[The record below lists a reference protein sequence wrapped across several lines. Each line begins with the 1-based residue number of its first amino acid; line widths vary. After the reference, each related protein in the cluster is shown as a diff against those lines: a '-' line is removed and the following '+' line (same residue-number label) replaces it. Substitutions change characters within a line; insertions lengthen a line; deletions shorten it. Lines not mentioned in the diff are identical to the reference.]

1 MCMFTFYLEMT
12 MRNAS
17 VVVMVAFRA
26 HAIKDITRTQLAGA
40 VKLYAAPG
48 ERKELLKL
56 DKKDMI
62 PEVAQMFQR
71 EGIVSVQGDAKEFS
85 CDNIIK
91 TGIF

>member
-1 MCMFTFYLEMT
+1 M
-12 MRNAS
+12 
-17 VVVMVAFRA
+17 
-26 HAIKDITRTQLAGA
+26 
-40 VKLYAAPG
+40 PG

>member
-12 MRNAS
+12 MQNAS
-17 VVVMVAFRA
+17 VVVMVAFGA
-26 HAIKDITRTQLAGA
+26 HAIKDITRTQLA